1 MIDKENIPISTR
13 SISQKPLNTNNIAP
27 SKYDSNSVPI
37 KSISKKSSNKRGGF
51 GRLLSEVTNEM
62 KDADNIQ
69 YAAHLH
75 NEEASQIAVE
85 WVQEACDAR
94 MAKKMAKDVETELK
108 EEKSQELKKN
118 EAAALKIALE
128 ERSISKQKAEN
139 KKRIEKEDADFAK
152 KTVLDDIDETINFE
166 NLCSKDSEYALE
178 VEKLIKDELL
188 AEDLM
193 AKEKANYELHLKK
206 VNEQS
211 KADENIAAAIA
222 ADLKMMEAKLDEDK
236 IAQSKADEQTAR
248 SIQEDF
254 KKQDQMF
261 RLKAEEKDFQ
271 IAKKAQME
279 SIKSDMKNKL
289 DAERADASY
298 ARKMSMKI
306 ERERHRSTK
315 ATSLKKSGK
324 IFRTA
329 AQVRQQWL
337 EAEAEIEDVC
347 RGICITLLLPFM
359 RDLKVSVG
367 DSQNVE
373 IEARR
378 LMAPDEKVEKDDEED
393 SSCYIA
399 EFFIDGAKNKITDDC
414 MSYEYASESGL
425 LHVYVDNV
433 HLERSMAE
441 GSTEKEG
448 VLSRFKKGF
457 SRMFNRNK
465 GGKGKEAK

>member
-1 MIDKENIPISTR
+1 MMIDKENIPISTR

-254 KKQDQMF
+254 KKQE
-261 RLKAEEKDFQ
+261 L
-271 IAKKAQME
+271 
-279 SIKSDMKNKL
+279 
-289 DAERADASY
+289 
-298 ARKMSMKI
+298 
-306 ERERHRSTK
+306 
-315 ATSLKKSGK
+315 
-324 IFRTA
+324 
-329 AQVRQQWL
+329 
-337 EAEAEIEDVC
+337 
-347 RGICITLLLPFM
+347 TL
-359 RDLKVSVG
+359 
-367 DSQNVE
+367 
-373 IEARR
+373 I
-378 LMAPDEKVEKDDEED
+378 
-393 SSCYIA
+393 
-399 EFFIDGAKNKITDDC
+399 NKIDNLDYKN
-414 MSYEYASESGL
+414 SL
-425 LHVYVDNV
+425 LKENLDLDYIEILIRQKFLFGKTGENVYII
-433 HLERSMAE
+433 
-441 GSTEKEG
+441 
-448 VLSRFKKGF
+448 KKDA
-457 SRMFNRNK
+457 N
-465 GGKGKEAK
+465 